1 MSTNAFSIRRANAR
15 IVVLCS
21 ALLIG
26 AIVLIARE
34 HRPSFLRPGLQLN
47 AYVATSDGS
56 LTVVD
61 LVRLRAIHRIPIGPT
76 LSGVREHP
84 TRPEIWGVSSQGGYV
99 WIVDARS
106 NQRSATIPVGAQPYA
121 IDFSGDGTGAY
132 TTSAG
137 SDMLLAIDCQSRS
150 IVGRAHTG
158 REPVLARLTPDEKTL
173 LVLNHRDATLGIHD
187 AATLAQR
194 GIVPVVAQPDEVV
207 VLPDSSTAFVL
218 SRNEPR
224 ISVVDLRRNLLLSNL
239 QVAGK
244 PSDMLLKRDGG
255 ELYVISPDS
264 HGLQVINTWT
274 HEVGDYVML
283 GDSPTHGILS
293 ADANLLYITDA
304 AAGRVTAVDINN
316 RRMIRRATGSEL
328 LISVGQSPSEARFD
342 PAENLLLVVN
352 HDSGDLA
359 VIRARIDSQS
369 LLTMIPVGDHPQDLA
384 VKLF

>member
-1 MSTNAFSIRRANAR
+1 MISRVNVRVLI
-15 IVVLCS
+15 LCS

-61 LVRLRAIHRIPIGPT
+61 LVKLRAIHRIPIGPT

-84 TRPEIWGVSSQGGYV
+84 IRPEIWGVSSQGGYV

-106 NQRSATIPVGAQPYA
+106 NQRSATIPVGANPYV
-121 IDFSGDGTGAY
+121 IDFSSDGMRAY
-132 TTSAG
+132 TTASG
-137 SDMLLAIDCQSRS
+137 SDTLIAIDCRSRA
-150 IVGRAHTG
+150 IVGHAQTG
-158 REPVLARLTPDEKTL
+158 REPVLARLTPDQKSI
-173 LVLNHRDATLGIHD
+173 LVLNRRDGSVGIHD
-187 AATLAQR
+187 AATLTQR
-194 GIVPVVAQPDEVV
+194 SNIPVVAQPDEVA
-207 VLPDSSTAFVL
+207 VLPDSSIAFVL
-218 SRNEPR
+218 SRSEPR
-224 ISVVDLRRNLLLSNL
+224 MSVVDLRSEVLLSNL
-239 QVAGK
+239 QLAGK
-244 PSDMLLKRDGG
+244 PSDMLLKPDGG

-283 GDSPTHGILS
+283 GDSPTRGILG
-293 ADANLLYITDA
+293 ADANLLYVTDA

-316 RRMIRRATGSEL
+316 RRVVRKATGSEL
-328 LISVGQSPSEARFD
+328 LISVGRSPSAVRFD

-352 HDSGDLA
+352 RESDDLA
-359 VIRARIDSQS
+359 VIRARLDNQS
-369 LLTMIPVGDHPQDLA
+369 LLTLIPVGDHPRDLA

>member
-1 MSTNAFSIRRANAR
+1 MISRVNAR
-15 IVVLCS
+15 VLILCC

-61 LVRLRAIHRIPIGPT
+61 LVKLRAIHRIPIGPT

-84 TRPEIWGVSSQGGYV
+84 TRPEIWGVSSQGGYL

-106 NQRSATIPVGAQPYA
+106 NQRSATIPVGAGPYV
-121 IDFSGDGTGAY
+121 IDFSSDGMRAY
-132 TTSAG
+132 TTASG
-137 SDMLLAIDCQSRS
+137 SDTLIAIDCRSRA
-150 IVGRAHTG
+150 IVGHAQTG
-158 REPVLARLTPDEKTL
+158 HEPVLARLTPDQKSV
-173 LVLNHRDATLGIHD
+173 LVLNRRDGSVGIHD
-187 AATLAQR
+187 ATTLTKR
-194 GIVPVVAQPDEVV
+194 GNIPVVAQPDEVA
-207 VLPDSSTAFVL
+207 VLPDSSIAFVL
-218 SRNEPR
+218 SRSEPR
-224 ISVVDLRRNLLLSNL
+224 MSVVDLRSEVLLSNL
-239 QVAGK
+239 QLAGK
-244 PSDMLLKRDGG
+244 PSDMLLKPDGG

-283 GDSPTHGILS
+283 GDSPTRGILG
-293 ADANLLYITDA
+293 ADANLLYVTDA
-304 AAGRVTAVDINN
+304 AAGRVTAVDIYN
-316 RRMIRRATGSEL
+316 RRVVRKATGSEL
-328 LISVGQSPSEARFD
+328 LISVGRSPSAVRFD

-352 HDSGDLA
+352 RESDDLA
-359 VIRARIDSQS
+359 VIRARLDNQS
-369 LLTMIPVGDHPQDLA
+369 LLTLIPVGDHPRDLA

>member
-1 MSTNAFSIRRANAR
+1 MISRVNAR
-15 IVVLCS
+15 VLILCC

-61 LVRLRAIHRIPIGPT
+61 LVKLRAIHRIPIGPT

-84 TRPEIWGVSSQGGYV
+84 TRPEIWGVSSQGGYL

-106 NQRSATIPVGAQPYA
+106 NQRSATIPVGAGPYV
-121 IDFSGDGTGAY
+121 IDFSSDGMRAY
-132 TTSAG
+132 TTASG
-137 SDMLLAIDCQSRS
+137 GDTLIAIDCRSRA
-150 IVGRAHTG
+150 IVGHAQTG
-158 REPVLARLTPDEKTL
+158 HEPVLARLTPDQKSV
-173 LVLNHRDATLGIHD
+173 LVLNRRDGSMGIHD
-187 AATLAQR
+187 AATLTKR
-194 GIVPVVAQPDEVV
+194 SNIPVVAQPDEVA
-207 VLPDSSTAFVL
+207 VLPDSSIAFVL
-218 SRNEPR
+218 SRSEPR
-224 ISVVDLRRNLLLSNL
+224 MSVVDLRSEVLLSNL
-239 QVAGK
+239 QLAGK
-244 PSDMLLKRDGG
+244 PSDMLLKPDGG

-283 GDSPTHGILS
+283 GDSPTRGILG
-293 ADANLLYITDA
+293 ADANLLYVTDA
-304 AAGRVTAVDINN
+304 AAGRVTAVDIYN
-316 RRMIRRATGSEL
+316 RRVVRKATGSEL
-328 LISVGQSPSEARFD
+328 LISVGRSPSAVRFD

-352 HDSGDLA
+352 RESDDLA
-359 VIRARIDSQS
+359 VIRARLDNQS
-369 LLTMIPVGDHPQDLA
+369 LLTLIPVGDHPRDLA

>member
-1 MSTNAFSIRRANAR
+1 MISRVNAR
-15 IVVLCS
+15 VLILCC

-61 LVRLRAIHRIPIGPT
+61 LVKLRAIHRIPIGPT

-84 TRPEIWGVSSQGGYV
+84 TRPEIWGVSSQGGYL

-106 NQRSATIPVGAQPYA
+106 NQRSATIPVGAGPYV
-121 IDFSGDGTGAY
+121 IDFSSDGMRAY
-132 TTSAG
+132 TTASG
-137 SDMLLAIDCQSRS
+137 SDTLIAIDCRSRA
-150 IVGRAHTG
+150 IVGHAQTG
-158 REPVLARLTPDEKTL
+158 HEPVLARLTPDQKSV
-173 LVLNHRDATLGIHD
+173 LVLNRRDGSVGIHD
-187 AATLAQR
+187 AATLTKR
-194 GIVPVVAQPDEVV
+194 SNIPVVAQPDEVA
-207 VLPDSSTAFVL
+207 VLPDSSIAFVL
-218 SRNEPR
+218 SRSEPR
-224 ISVVDLRRNLLLSNL
+224 MSVVDLRSEVLLSNL
-239 QVAGK
+239 QLAGK
-244 PSDMLLKRDGG
+244 PSDMLLKPDGG

-283 GDSPTHGILS
+283 GDSPTRGILG
-293 ADANLLYITDA
+293 ADANLLYVTDA

-316 RRMIRRATGSEL
+316 RRVVRKATGSEL
-328 LISVGQSPSEARFD
+328 LISVGRSPSAVRFD

-352 HDSGDLA
+352 RESDDLA
-359 VIRARIDSQS
+359 VIRARLDNQS
-369 LLTMIPVGDHPQDLA
+369 LLTLIPVGDHPRDLA

>member
-1 MSTNAFSIRRANAR
+1 MISRVNVRVR
-15 IVVLCS
+15 VLCC

-47 AYVATSDGS
+47 AYVATADGS

-61 LVRLRAIHRIPIGPT
+61 LVELRATHRIPIGPT

-106 NQRSATIPVGAQPYA
+106 NQRGATIPVGASPYV
-121 IDFSGDGTGAY
+121 IDFSSDGMWAY
-132 TTSAG
+132 TTASG
-137 SDMLLAIDCQSRS
+137 SDTLIAIDCQSRA
-150 IVGRAHTG
+150 IVGHAQTG
-158 REPVLARLTPDEKTL
+158 REPVLARLTPDQKSIM
-173 LVLNHRDATLGIHD
+173 VLNRSDGSLGIHD
-187 AATLAQR
+187 AATLARR
-194 GIVPVVAQPDEVV
+194 GNIAVVAQPDEVA
-207 VLPDSSTAFVL
+207 VLPDSSIAFVL
-218 SRNEPR
+218 SRSEAR
-224 ISVVDLRRNLLLSNL
+224 MSVVDLRREVLLANL
-239 QVAGK
+239 QLAGK
-244 PSDMLLKRDGG
+244 PSDMLLKPDGG
-255 ELYVISPDS
+255 ELYVISPDA

-283 GDSPTHGILS
+283 GDSPTRGILG
-293 ADANLLYITDA
+293 ADANLLYVTDA

-316 RRMIRRATGSEL
+316 RRVVRRATGSEL
-328 LISVGQSPSEARFD
+328 LISVGQSPSAVRFD

-352 HDSGDLA
+352 QGSDDLA
-359 VIRARIDSQS
+359 VIRARLDHQS
-369 LLTMIPVGDHPQDLA
+369 LLTLIPVGDQPRDLA

>member
-21 ALLIG
+21 VLLIG

-121 IDFSGDGTGAY
+121 IDFSADGTGAY

-158 REPVLARLTPDEKTL
+158 REPV
-173 LVLNHRDATLGIHD
+173 
-187 AATLAQR
+187 
-194 GIVPVVAQPDEVV
+194 
-207 VLPDSSTAFVL
+207 
-218 SRNEPR
+218 
-224 ISVVDLRRNLLLSNL
+224 
-239 QVAGK
+239 
-244 PSDMLLKRDGG
+244 
-255 ELYVISPDS
+255 
-264 HGLQVINTWT
+264 
-274 HEVGDYVML
+274 
-283 GDSPTHGILS
+283 
-293 ADANLLYITDA
+293 
-304 AAGRVTAVDINN
+304 
-316 RRMIRRATGSEL
+316 
-328 LISVGQSPSEARFD
+328 
-342 PAENLLLVVN
+342 
-352 HDSGDLA
+352 
-359 VIRARIDSQS
+359 
-369 LLTMIPVGDHPQDLA
+369 
-384 VKLF
+384 

>member
-1 MSTNAFSIRRANAR
+1 MISRVNAR
-15 IVVLCS
+15 VLILCC

-61 LVRLRAIHRIPIGPT
+61 LVKLRAIHRIPIGPT
-76 LSGVREHP
+76 LSGIREHP
-84 TRPEIWGVSSQGGYV
+84 TRPEIWGVSSQGGYL

-106 NQRSATIPVGAQPYA
+106 NQRSATIPVGAGPYV
-121 IDFSGDGTGAY
+121 IDFSSDGMRAY
-132 TTSAG
+132 TTASG
-137 SDMLLAIDCQSRS
+137 SDALIAIDCRSRA
-150 IVGRAHTG
+150 IVGHAQTG
-158 REPVLARLTPDEKTL
+158 HEPVLARLTPDQKSV
-173 LVLNHRDATLGIHD
+173 LVLNRRDGSVGIHD
-187 AATLAQR
+187 AATLTKR
-194 GIVPVVAQPDEVV
+194 SNIPVVAQPDEVA
-207 VLPDSSTAFVL
+207 VLPDSSIAFVL
-218 SRNEPR
+218 SRSEPR
-224 ISVVDLRRNLLLSNL
+224 MSVVDLRSEVLLSNL
-239 QVAGK
+239 QLAGK
-244 PSDMLLKRDGG
+244 PSDMLLKPDGG

-283 GDSPTHGILS
+283 GDSPTRGILG
-293 ADANLLYITDA
+293 ADANLLYVTDA

-316 RRMIRRATGSEL
+316 RRVVRKATGSEL
-328 LISVGQSPSEARFD
+328 LISVGRSPSAVRFD

-352 HDSGDLA
+352 RESDDLA
-359 VIRARIDSQS
+359 VIRARLDNQS
-369 LLTMIPVGDHPQDLA
+369 LLTLIPVGDHPRDLA